1 MEKRSELEI
10 ARHAYA
16 KRIMASVGLNDL
28 GLESA
33 YASTP
38 REDFLGPGPW
48 KIFGG
53 PGRYTPTA
61 SADPICLY
69 SDDLIG
75 IVPERG
81 INNGQPSLH
90 AILLAA
96 ARIKEGDHVVHV
108 GAGTGYYTA
117 IMAHLVGS
125 SGRVTAI
132 EFDPNLA
139 IRAKANF
146 LGSPN
151 VQVLHAN
158 GASAR
163 FDAADVIYVNAGTT
177 GPAPAWLE
185 GLSDGGR
192 LILPLTTDASVRAS
206 DEGPIDFANI
216 ASRGAVFRI
225 ERRGADFDARWV
237 CPAAFILAEGIRDP
251 ISEAA
256 LAKAFEVGDYQKVT
270 RLYRSD
276 ETSAERCWLQGSG
289 WCLAYE

>member
-1 MEKRSELEI
+1 MQKRLELEI
-10 ARHAYA
+10 ARRAYA
-16 KRIMASVGLNDL
+16 KRIMATVGLNDS
-28 GLESA
+28 GLELA

-53 PGRYTPTA
+53 PGLYTPTA

-69 SDDLIG
+69 TDDLIG

-96 ARIKEGDHVVHV
+96 ARIKEGDHVVHI

-132 EFDPNLA
+132 EFDPELA
-139 IRAKANF
+139 KRAKANC
-146 LGSPN
+146 LASPN

-177 GPAPAWLE
+177 APAQAWLE

-206 DEGPIDFANI
+206 AEGTIDFANI
-216 ASRGAVFRI
+216 ARRGAVFRI
-225 ERRGADFDARWV
+225 ERRGAEFDARWV
-237 CPAAFILAEGIRDP
+237 CPAAYILAEGIRDP

-256 LAKAFEVGDYQKVT
+256 LVNAFEIGDYQKVT

-276 ETSAERCWLQGSG
+276 EMPAERCWLQGSG